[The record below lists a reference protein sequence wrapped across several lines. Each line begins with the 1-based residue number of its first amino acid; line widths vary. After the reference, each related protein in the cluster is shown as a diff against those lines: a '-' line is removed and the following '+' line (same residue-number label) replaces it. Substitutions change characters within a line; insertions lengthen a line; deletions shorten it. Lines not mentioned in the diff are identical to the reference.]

1 MNPNEQKLEEL
12 KEAEAQIKAEIA
24 QAKADIQIE
33 KAETVK
39 ATPVN
44 IDGGRGLK
52 GNRDAEGNLMS
63 RLAMDVSN
71 QIISNEDLPE
81 GQHEMED
88 GTIMADDEM
97 EIESSMSIEEAIESL
112 VMTSKGNYDSFRDR
126 GVIGDAAEAAG
137 MSRVDFVMSPEFQAA
152 YGNKY
157 DKVAQ
162 PLEIEIQK
170 GPTPEDEEPNG
181 EYKRMPTDP
190 SDIERDRRMDT
201 TSADLSAGDT
211 DNEQG
216 RNMPQILDFEQRPMG
231 MTEDEGGTSS
241 VNEKDDFWKTQEGY
255 DKAIEMFG
263 EKPAWVKEPTMV
275 YNPVENKY
283 DKIKEEDKEEFED
296 LGMSAD
302 IKRMFG

>member
-1 MNPNEQKLEEL
+1 MNPNELKLNEL
-12 KEAEAQIKAEIA
+12 QEAEAQIKAEIA
-24 QAKADIQIE
+24 QAKADIQLE

-52 GNRDAEGNLMS
+52 GNRDAEGSLITKKQT
-63 RLAMDVSN
+63 A
-71 QIISNEDLPE
+71 IPA
-81 GQHEMED
+81 GFHEMED

-97 EIESSMSIEEAIESL
+97 ETESLMSIEKAIESL
-112 VMTSKGNYDSFRDR
+112 VMKSKGDYDSYKDK
-126 GVIGDAAEAAG
+126 GVIGDAAEAVG

-157 DKVAQ
+157 DKDAQ

-170 GPTPEDEEPNG
+170 GATSEDEEPNG

-190 SDIERDRRMDT
+190 SDIDRDRRMDT

-211 DNEQG
+211 DNPQG
-216 RNMPQILDFEQRPMG
+216 RNAPQILDFEQRPMG

-255 DKAIEMFG
+255 DKAIEMYG

-275 YNPVENKY
+275 YDPVANEY
-283 DKIKEEDKEEFED
+283 VEIKEEDKEEFED

-302 IKRMFG
+302 IKRLFG

>member
-1 MNPNEQKLEEL
+1 MNPNESKLEEL

-33 KAETVK
+33 KAKTVK

-44 IDGGRGLK
+44 IDGGRGLQ
-52 GNRDAEGNLMS
+52 GNRDAEGSLIP
-63 RLAMDVSN
+63 A
-71 QIISNEDLPE
+71 
-81 GQHEMED
+81 GQHEMPD
-88 GTIMADDEM
+88 GTLMDDDEM
-97 EIESSMSIEEAIESL
+97 TDESTTMSIEEAIESL
-112 VMTSKGNYDSFRDR
+112 VMTSKGDYDSYKDK

-137 MSRVDFVMSPEFQAA
+137 MSRVDFVMSKEFQAA

-157 DKVAQ
+157 DKDAQ

-170 GPTPEDEEPNG
+170 SPEDLDDG
-181 EYKRMPTDP
+181 QYKRMPTDP
-190 SDIERDRRMDT
+190 SDIDRDRRMDT
-201 TSADLSAGDT
+201 TSADLTAGDT
-211 DNEQG
+211 DNPQG
-216 RNMPQILDFEQRPMG
+216 RNAPQILDFEQRPMG

-255 DKAIEMFG
+255 DKAIEMYG
-263 EKPAWVKEPTMV
+263 DKPAWVKEPTMV
-275 YNPVENKY
+275 YNPLENKY

-302 IKRMFG
+302 IKRLFG

>member
-39 ATPVN
+39 ATAVN
-44 IDGGRGLK
+44 IDGGRGLQ
-52 GNRDAEGNLMS
+52 GNRDAEGSLITKKQT
-63 RLAMDVSN
+63 A
-71 QIISNEDLPE
+71 IPA
-81 GQHEMED
+81 GFHEMED

-97 EIESSMSIEEAIESL
+97 ETESLMSIEKAIESL
-112 VMTSKGNYDSFRDR
+112 VMKSLGDYDSYKDK

-157 DKVAQ
+157 DKDAQ

-170 GPTPEDEEPNG
+170 SPEDLDDG
-181 EYKRMPTDP
+181 QYKRMPTDP
-190 SDIERDRRMDT
+190 SDIDRDRRMDT

-211 DNEQG
+211 DNPQG
-216 RNMPQILDFEQRPMG
+216 RNAPQILDFEQRPMG

-255 DKAIEMFG
+255 DKAIEMYG

-275 YNPVENKY
+275 YDPVANEY
-283 DKIKEEDKEEFED
+283 VEIKEEDKEQYED

>member
-1 MNPNEQKLEEL
+1 MNPNELKLNEL
-12 KEAEAQIKAEIA
+12 QEAEAQIKAEIA
-24 QAKADIQIE
+24 RAKADIEQAKADQK
-33 KAETVK
+33 KASMPTVEEGMK
-39 ATPVN
+39 YT
-44 IDGGRGLK
+44 RGLQ
-52 GNRDAEGNLMS
+52 GNRDAEGSLITEKQT
-63 RLAMDVSN
+63 A
-71 QIISNEDLPE
+71 IPA
-81 GQHEMED
+81 GFHEMED

-97 EIESSMSIEEAIESL
+97 ETESSMSIEEAIESL
-112 VMTSKGNYDSFRDR
+112 VMKSKGNYDSYKDK

-157 DKVAQ
+157 DKDAQ
-162 PLEIEIQK
+162 PLEVEIQK
-170 GPTPEDEEPNG
+170 GATPEDEEPNG

-190 SDIERDRRMDT
+190 SDIDRDRRMDT

-211 DNEQG
+211 DNPQG
-216 RNMPQILDFEQRPMG
+216 RNAPQILDFEQRPMG

-275 YNPVENKY
+275 YNPLENKY
-283 DKIKEEDKEEFED
+283 DEIKEEDKEEFED

-302 IKRMFG
+302 IKRLFG

>member
-1 MNPNEQKLEEL
+1 MNPNELKLEEL

-44 IDGGRGLK
+44 IDGGRGLQ
-52 GNRDAEGNLMS
+52 GNRDAEGSL
-63 RLAMDVSN
+63 
-71 QIISNEDLPE
+71 IPE
-81 GQHEMED
+81 GQHEMPD
-88 GTIMADDEM
+88 GELMADSEM
-97 EIESSMSIEEAIESL
+97 ETEPSMSIEEAIKGL
-112 VMTSKGNYDSFRDR
+112 VMRSKGDYDSYKDK

-157 DKVAQ
+157 DKDAQ

-170 GPTPEDEEPNG
+170 GATPEDEEPNG

-190 SDIERDRRMDT
+190 SDIDRDRRMDT

-211 DNEQG
+211 DNPQG
-216 RNMPQILDFEQRPMG
+216 RNAPQILDFEQRPMG

-275 YNPVENKY
+275 YNPLENKY
-283 DKIKEEDKEEFED
+283 DEIKEEDKEEFED

-302 IKRMFG
+302 IKRLFG

>member
-44 IDGGRGLK
+44 IDGGRGLQ
-52 GNRDAEGNLMS
+52 GNRDAEGSL
-63 RLAMDVSN
+63 
-71 QIISNEDLPE
+71 IPE
-81 GQHEMED
+81 GKHEMPD
-88 GTIMADDEM
+88 GTLMDDDEM
-97 EIESSMSIEEAIESL
+97 TDESTTMSIEEAIESL

-190 SDIERDRRMDT
+190 SDIDRDRRMDT

-275 YNPVENKY
+275 YDPVENKY
-283 DKIKEEDKEEFED
+283 VEIQEEDKEQFED

-302 IKRMFG
+302 IKRLFG

>member
-24 QAKADIQIE
+24 RAKADIEQ
-33 KAETVK
+33 VK
-39 ATPVN
+39 ADQTKASMPTEEE
-44 IDGGRGLK
+44 GLAYTRGLK
-52 GNRDAEGNLMS
+52 GMRDEDGNLIP
-63 RLAMDVSN
+63 A
-71 QIISNEDLPE
+71 
-81 GQHEMED
+81 GQHEMPD
-88 GTIMADDEM
+88 GTLMDDDEM
-97 EIESSMSIEEAIESL
+97 ADESTTMSIDEAIKSL
-112 VMTSKGNYDSFRDR
+112 VMTSKGDYDSYKDK
-126 GVIGDAAEAAG
+126 GVIGDAAKAAG

-157 DKVAQ
+157 DKDAQ
-162 PLEIEIQK
+162 PLEVK
-170 GPTPEDEEPNG
+170 VTKSPEDLDDG
-181 EYKRMPTDP
+181 QYKRMPTDP
-190 SDIERDRRMDT
+190 SDIDRDRRMDT

-211 DNEQG
+211 DNPQG

-241 VNEKDDFWKTQEGY
+241 VNQKDDFWKTQEGY

-275 YNPVENKY
+275 YNPLENKY
-283 DKIKEEDKEEFED
+283 DEIKEEDKEEFED

-302 IKRMFG
+302 IKRLFG

>member
-1 MNPNEQKLEEL
+1 MNPNELKLEEL

-24 QAKADIQIE
+24 
-33 KAETVK
+33 
-39 ATPVN
+39 
-44 IDGGRGLK
+44 
-52 GNRDAEGNLMS
+52 
-63 RLAMDVSN
+63 
-71 QIISNEDLPE
+71 LPA
-81 GQHEMED
+81 GFHEMED
-88 GTIMADDEM
+88 GELMADSEM
-97 EIESSMSIEEAIESL
+97 ETEPSMSIDEAIKSL
-112 VMTSKGNYDSFRDR
+112 VMKSLGDYDSYKDK

-157 DKVAQ
+157 DKDAQ
-162 PLEIEIQK
+162 PLEVEIQK
-170 GPTPEDEEPNG
+170 GATPEDEEPNG

-190 SDIERDRRMDT
+190 SDIDRDRRMDT

-211 DNEQG
+211 DNPQG
-216 RNMPQILDFEQRPMG
+216 RNAPQILDFEQRPMG

-241 VNEKDDFWKTQEGY
+241 VNQKDDFWKTQEGY

-275 YNPVENKY
+275 YNPLENKY
-283 DKIKEEDKEEFED
+283 DEIKEEDKEEFED

-302 IKRMFG
+302 IKRLFG

>member
-1 MNPNEQKLEEL
+1 MNPNELKLEEL

-52 GNRDAEGNLMS
+52 GNRDAEGSLITDKQT
-63 RLAMDVSN
+63 A
-71 QIISNEDLPE
+71 IPA
-81 GQHEMED
+81 GFHEMED
-88 GTIMADDEM
+88 GELMADSEM
-97 EIESSMSIEEAIESL
+97 ETEPSMSIDEAIKSL
-112 VMTSKGNYDSFRDR
+112 VMKSLGDYDSYKDK

-157 DKVAQ
+157 DKDAQ
-162 PLEIEIQK
+162 PLEVEIQK
-170 GPTPEDEEPNG
+170 DAEPNG

-190 SDIERDRRMDT
+190 SDIDRDRRMDT

-211 DNEQG
+211 DNPQG
-216 RNMPQILDFEQRPMG
+216 RNAPQILDFEQRPMG

-241 VNEKDDFWKTQEGY
+241 VNQKDDFWKTQEGY

-275 YNPVENKY
+275 YNPLENKY
-283 DKIKEEDKEEFED
+283 DEIKEEDKEEFED

-302 IKRMFG
+302 IKRLFG

>member
-1 MNPNEQKLEEL
+1 MNPNELKLEEL

-39 ATPVN
+39 ATAVN
-44 IDGGRGLK
+44 IDSGRGLQ
-52 GNRDAEGNLMS
+52 GNRDAEGSLITDKQT
-63 RLAMDVSN
+63 A
-71 QIISNEDLPE
+71 IPA
-81 GQHEMED
+81 GFHEMED
-88 GTIMADDEM
+88 GELMADSEM
-97 EIESSMSIEEAIESL
+97 ETEPSMSIDEAIKSL
-112 VMTSKGNYDSFRDR
+112 VMKSLGDYDSYKDK

-157 DKVAQ
+157 DKDAQ
-162 PLEIEIQK
+162 PLEVEIQK
-170 GPTPEDEEPNG
+170 DAEPNG

-190 SDIERDRRMDT
+190 SDIDRDRRMDT

-211 DNEQG
+211 DNPQG
-216 RNMPQILDFEQRPMG
+216 RNAPQILDFEQRPMG

-241 VNEKDDFWKTQEGY
+241 VNQKDDFWKTQEGY

-275 YNPVENKY
+275 YNPLENKY
-283 DKIKEEDKEEFED
+283 DEIKEEDKEEFED

-302 IKRMFG
+302 IKRLFG

>member
-1 MNPNEQKLEEL
+1 MNPNELKLEEL

-52 GNRDAEGNLMS
+52 GNRDAEGSL
-63 RLAMDVSN
+63 
-71 QIISNEDLPE
+71 IPE

-88 GTIMADDEM
+88 GELMADSEM
-97 EIESSMSIEEAIESL
+97 ETEPSMSIDEAIKSL
-112 VMTSKGNYDSFRDR
+112 VMKSKGDYDSYKDK

-157 DKVAQ
+157 DKDAQ

-170 GPTPEDEEPNG
+170 GATPEDEEPNG

-190 SDIERDRRMDT
+190 SDIDRDRRMDT

-211 DNEQG
+211 DNPQG
-216 RNMPQILDFEQRPMG
+216 RNAPQILDFEQRPMG

-275 YNPVENKY
+275 YNPLENKY
-283 DKIKEEDKEEFED
+283 DEIKEEDKEEFED

-302 IKRMFG
+302 IKRLFG

>member
-1 MNPNEQKLEEL
+1 MNPNELKLEEL

-24 QAKADIQIE
+24 IPA
-33 KAETVK
+33 
-39 ATPVN
+39 
-44 IDGGRGLK
+44 GF
-52 GNRDAEGNLMS
+52 
-63 RLAMDVSN
+63 
-71 QIISNEDLPE
+71 
-81 GQHEMED
+81 HEMED
-88 GTIMADDEM
+88 GELMADSEM
-97 EIESSMSIEEAIESL
+97 ETEPSMSIDEAIKSL
-112 VMTSKGNYDSFRDR
+112 VMKSLGDYDSYKDK

-157 DKVAQ
+157 DKDAQ
-162 PLEIEIQK
+162 PLEVEIQK
-170 GPTPEDEEPNG
+170 DAEPNG

-190 SDIERDRRMDT
+190 SDIDRDRRMDT

-211 DNEQG
+211 DNPQG
-216 RNMPQILDFEQRPMG
+216 RNAPQILDFEQRPMG

-241 VNEKDDFWKTQEGY
+241 VNQKDDFWKTQEGY

-275 YNPVENKY
+275 YNPLENKY
-283 DKIKEEDKEEFED
+283 DEIKEEDKEEFED

-302 IKRMFG
+302 IKRLFG

>member
-1 MNPNEQKLEEL
+1 MNPNELKLEEL

-24 QAKADIQIE
+24 QAKADIQLE

-44 IDGGRGLK
+44 IDGGRGLQ
-52 GNRDAEGNLMS
+52 GNRDAEGSLIP
-63 RLAMDVSN
+63 A
-71 QIISNEDLPE
+71 
-81 GQHEMED
+81 GQHEMPD
-88 GTIMADDEM
+88 GELMDDDEM
-97 EIESSMSIEEAIESL
+97 VDESTTMSIEEAIKSL
-112 VMTSKGNYDSFRDR
+112 VMKSKGDYDSYKDK

-157 DKVAQ
+157 DKDAQ
-162 PLEIEIQK
+162 PLGAIKIQK
-170 GPTPEDEEPNG
+170 GATPEDEKPNG

-190 SDIERDRRMDT
+190 SDIDRDRRMDT

-241 VNEKDDFWKTQEGY
+241 VNQKDDFWKTQEGY

-275 YNPVENKY
+275 YNPLENKY
-283 DKIKEEDKEEFED
+283 DEIKEEDKEEFED

>member
-1 MNPNEQKLEEL
+1 MNPNESKLEEL

-24 QAKADIQIE
+24 QAKADIQLE

-44 IDGGRGLK
+44 IDGGRGLQ
-52 GNRDAEGNLMS
+52 GNRDAEGSLIP
-63 RLAMDVSN
+63 A
-71 QIISNEDLPE
+71 
-81 GQHEMED
+81 GKHEMPD
-88 GTIMADDEM
+88 GTLMDDDEM
-97 EIESSMSIEEAIESL
+97 TDESTTMSIEEAIESL
-112 VMTSKGNYDSFRDR
+112 VMTSKGDYDSYKDK

-157 DKVAQ
+157 DKDAQ

-170 GPTPEDEEPNG
+170 GATPEDL
-181 EYKRMPTDP
+181 
-190 SDIERDRRMDT
+190 DIDKDRRMDT
-201 TSADLSAGDT
+201 TSADLRAGDT
-211 DNEQG
+211 DNPQG
-216 RNMPQILDFEQRPMG
+216 RNAPQILDFEQRSMG

-255 DKAIEMFG
+255 DKAMEMYG

-275 YNPVENKY
+275 YDPVENKY
-283 DKIKEEDKEEFED
+283 VEIKEEDKEQYED
-296 LGMSAD
+296 LGISAD

>member
-1 MNPNEQKLEEL
+1 MNPNELKLEEL

-52 GNRDAEGNLMS
+52 GNRDAEGSL
-63 RLAMDVSN
+63 
-71 QIISNEDLPE
+71 IPE

-88 GTIMADDEM
+88 GELMADSEM
-97 EIESSMSIEEAIESL
+97 ETEPSISIDEAIKSL
-112 VMTSKGNYDSFRDR
+112 VMKSLGDYDSYKDK
-126 GVIGDAAEAAG
+126 GVIGDAAKAAG

-157 DKVAQ
+157 DKDAQ
-162 PLEIEIQK
+162 PLEVEIRK
-170 GPTPEDEEPNG
+170 SPEDLDDG
-181 EYKRMPTDP
+181 QYKRMPTDP
-190 SDIERDRRMDT
+190 SDIDRDRRMDT

-211 DNEQG
+211 DNPQG
-216 RNMPQILDFEQRPMG
+216 RNAPQILDFEQRPMG

-263 EKPAWVKEPTMV
+263 EKPAWVKEPTMI
-275 YNPVENKY
+275 YNPLENKY
-283 DKIKEEDKEEFED
+283 DEIKEEDKEEFED

-302 IKRMFG
+302 IKRLFG

>member
-1 MNPNEQKLEEL
+1 MNPNELKLEEL

-44 IDGGRGLK
+44 IDGGRGLQ
-52 GNRDAEGNLMS
+52 GNRDAEGSL
-63 RLAMDVSN
+63 
-71 QIISNEDLPE
+71 IPE
-81 GQHEMED
+81 GQHEMPD
-88 GTIMADDEM
+88 GELMADSEM
-97 EIESSMSIEEAIESL
+97 ETEPSISIDEAIKSL
-112 VMTSKGNYDSFRDR
+112 VMKSLGDYDSYKDK
-126 GVIGDAAEAAG
+126 GVIGDAAKAAG

-157 DKVAQ
+157 DKDAQ
-162 PLEIEIQK
+162 PLEIEIRK
-170 GPTPEDEEPNG
+170 GATPEDEEPNG

-190 SDIERDRRMDT
+190 SDIDRDRRMDT

-211 DNEQG
+211 DNPQG
-216 RNMPQILDFEQRPMG
+216 RNAPQILDFEQRPMG

-241 VNEKDDFWKTQEGY
+241 VNQKDDFWKTQEGY

-275 YNPVENKY
+275 YNPLENKY
-283 DKIKEEDKEEFED
+283 DEIKEEDKEEFED

-302 IKRMFG
+302 IKRLFG